1 MGKIKKK
8 GRASHMLGQ
17 RVALILYTG
26 ASGQAK
32 NFMYVWTMLGLPN
45 PYCPHLRLFTLAG
58 SDLDLVRERRLCVN
72 SRYPFQTFAAYAYS
86 RVCGRRL
93 RILRTAAEA

>member
-1 MGKIKKK
+1 
-8 GRASHMLGQ
+8 MLAQ
-17 RVALILYTG
+17 DLALILQTG

-45 PYCPHLRLFTLAG
+45 SYCPHLLYFALAG
-58 SDLDLVRERRLCVN
+58 SDQYLVREHRLCEN
-72 SRYPFQTFAAYAYS
+72 SKYPFQTFAAYAYS

-93 RILRTAAEA
+93 RILSAAAEA